1 MNENQIKID
10 YHILKNSV
18 ARQAVWPYSPLS
30 TELVLEDTAVVERK
44 PQQDIVT
51 VAEWINNETRIV
63 NKKNTDKTITFSVRL
78 GTYATGEEE

>member
-1 MNENQIKID
+1 MTENQIKID
-10 YHILKNSV
+10 YHILKDSV

-51 VAEWINNETRIV
+51 VAEWVNNETRIV
-63 NKKNTDKTITFSVRL
+63 NKKNTDKTITFRVRL
-78 GTYATGEEE
+78 GTYSTGEEE

>member
-10 YHILKNSV
+10 YHILKDSV

-51 VAEWINNETRIV
+51 VAEWINNENRIV
-63 NKKNTDKTITFSVRL
+63 NKKNTDKTITFRVRL
-78 GTYATGEEE
+78 GTYSTGEEE